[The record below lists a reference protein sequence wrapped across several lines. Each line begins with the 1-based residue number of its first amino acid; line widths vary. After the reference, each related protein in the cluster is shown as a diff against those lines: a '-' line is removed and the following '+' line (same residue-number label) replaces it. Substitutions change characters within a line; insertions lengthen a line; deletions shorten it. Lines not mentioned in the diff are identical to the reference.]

1 MLRSD
6 RIILRKM
13 VGYCDDIAAIL
24 QSFDADYQRY
34 TAEKVYQYA
43 CDMCIIQLGEL
54 ASRLSDAC
62 IGASPELPWKYV
74 RAMRNLFAH
83 DYQSARL
90 DMVWDTLTNDIPSF
104 RSQLAALLE
113 EENLTD

>member
-24 QSFDADYQRY
+24 HSFGADYQRY
-34 TAEKVYQYA
+34 AAEKVYQYA

-62 IGASPELPWKYV
+62 VSASPELPWKYV

-90 DMVWDTLTNDIPSF
+90 DMVWDTLIKDIPAF
-104 RSQLAALLE
+104 RAQLTALLE
-113 EENLTD
+113 EENLMD